1 MQKKK
6 LVYPHYIFSHIY
18 ITSTYYLFISYY
30 YQKNIYYLKP
40 KFHHKIQKN
49 SLESLKKVW
58 TTFER
63 REGGG
68 GNIGSLHKMLSLHMH
83 KTFRSV
89 ISCYLCLTKICA
101 CFHVTIKVTIKQMAV
116 TEVKFRINLILQ
128 AVDST

>member
-6 LVYPHYIFSHIY
+6 LVYPHYIFSDIY
-18 ITSTYYLFISYY
+18 ITSTYYLFITYY
-30 YQKNIYYLKP
+30 YQKNILLKA
-40 KFHHKIQKN
+40 KISSQNTKKYFGQK
-49 SLESLKKVW
+49 SLDNIWK
-58 TTFER
+58 
-63 REGGG
+63 EGGG
-68 GNIGSLHKMLSLHMH
+68 EGNIGSLHKMLSLHMH

-116 TEVKFRINLILQ
+116 IEVMFRINLILQ